1 MPDVTITTMPPSS
14 DAVLRLPTELTI
26 YTVAETRSAWLPW
39 LTSQLSSKCGFAT
52 LLDPHGGRPASAG
65 LGALSEQRADAALVN
80 AGAVDQVD
88 AAGVQL
94 LASLALALTPRR
106 LQLVAPSEPLRSAC
120 QTLGLQAL
128 LANDAANEAHA

>member
-39 LTSQLSSKCGFAT
+39 LTSQLSSKCGFG
-52 LLDPHGGRPASAG
+52 LDPHGGRPASAG
-65 LGALSEQRADAALVN
+65 LGALSDRRTDAALVD

-106 LQLVAPSEPLRSAC
+106 LRLVAHSEPLRSAC
-120 QTLGLQAL
+120 QTLGLHAL
-128 LANDAANEAHA
+128 LADEATREAHA

>member
-52 LLDPHGGRPASAG
+52 LLDPLGWRPASAG
-65 LGALSEQRADAALVN
+65 LGALSGQRAASGGQDFINAWLHSAAI
-80 AGAVDQVD
+80 
-88 AAGVQL
+88 
-94 LASLALALTPRR
+94 
-106 LQLVAPSEPLRSAC
+106 PSR
-120 QTLGLQAL
+120 
-128 LANDAANEAHA
+128 